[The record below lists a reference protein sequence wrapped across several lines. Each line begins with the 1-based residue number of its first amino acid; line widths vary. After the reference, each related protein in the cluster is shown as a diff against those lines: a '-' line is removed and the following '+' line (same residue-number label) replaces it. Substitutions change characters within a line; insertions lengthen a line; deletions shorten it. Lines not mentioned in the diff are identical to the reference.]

1 MGEPT
6 LVCEIPE
13 PMHLSPSASGLFAPD
28 EEFKKCQAALSSFSK
43 LSWPTSLWEGDDTV
57 WRQQKTARADS
68 IRQMETKHNLLK
80 REAASDFL

>member
-1 MGEPT
+1 M
-6 LVCEIPE
+6 CEIPE

-28 EEFKKCQAALSSFSK
+28 EEFKKCQAALSSFAK
-43 LSWPTSLWEGDDTV
+43 LSWPTSLWEGDE
-57 WRQQKTARADS
+57 TARADS

>member
-1 MGEPT
+1 MKE
-6 LVCEIPE
+6 
-13 PMHLSPSASGLFAPD
+13 AKD
-28 EEFKKCQAALSSFSK
+28 EKKETDHWGNDSILLLLTEDNCYGAALSSFAK